1 MKKLIV
7 AISFAFASFAIF
19 AQGADG
25 QSPSQAAPAETKA
38 VVAKPSPKE
47 TATAE
52 VSAAATNGVAAAKEP
67 ATKRVLLKFID
78 GNPVDNPTTCKRY
91 LQTFVE
97 GELANAGVTVV
108 PSEPADVAITGTL
121 RGGKLN
127 SRGRTVVWQVTADM
141 HAMRL
146 DAAATEKVVA
156 KQRFDV
162 KSGDARVASEAQK
175 RCADRLGP
183 DVVKFA
189 LDAIGKASG
198 GVKGV
203 LP

>member
-1 MKKLIV
+1 MKNLIV
-7 AISFAFASFAIF
+7 ALSFALAVCANF
-19 AQGADG
+19 AQEAGG
-25 QSPSQAAPAETKA
+25 QSPAPAAPMEEKA
-38 VVAKPSPKE
+38 VAAKPSTNE
-47 TATAE
+47 TATVEA
-52 VSAAATNGVAAAKEP
+52 VAPGTNVVVAATSP
-67 ATKRVLLKFID
+67 RVLLKFID
-78 GNPVDNPTTCKRY
+78 GNPIDEPTTCKRY

-108 PSEPADVAITGTL
+108 PSEPADVCITGTL

-141 HAMRL
+141 HATRL
-146 DAAATEKVVA
+146 ADSSATKVVA

-189 LDAIGKASG
+189 LDAVGKTSG
-198 GVKGV
+198 KGEK
-203 LP
+203 

>member
-1 MKKLIV
+1 MKNIIV
-7 AISFAFASFAIF
+7 ALSFAVAICSAF
-19 AQGADG
+19 AQEASGL
-25 QSPSQAAPAETKA
+25 SPAPAAPTETKVVERKA
-38 VVAKPSPKE
+38 STNDAVKVGAAVSETNVVVATRPL
-47 TATAE
+47 
-52 VSAAATNGVAAAKEP
+52 
-67 ATKRVLLKFID
+67 RVLLKFID
-78 GNPVDNPTTCKRY
+78 GNPVDSPTTCKRY

-97 GELANAGVTVV
+97 GELASAGVTVV

-141 HAMRL
+141 HVTHFA
-146 DAAATEKVVA
+146 DAGSTKVVA
-156 KQRFDV
+156 KQRFDA

-189 LDAIGKASG
+189 LDAVGKVSG
-198 GVKGV
+198 KGEK
-203 LP
+203 

>member
-1 MKKLIV
+1 MKNIVVALSFAV
-7 AISFAFASFAIF
+7 AICSAFPQEA
-19 AQGADG
+19 GG
-25 QSPSQAAPAETKA
+25 LSPAPAAPTETKVA
-38 VVAKPSPKE
+38 ERNASTNDAVKVEAALSETNVVVATKPL
-47 TATAE
+47 
-52 VSAAATNGVAAAKEP
+52 
-67 ATKRVLLKFID
+67 RVLLKFID
-78 GNPVDNPTTCKRY
+78 GNPVDSPTTCKRY

-97 GELANAGVTVV
+97 GELASAGVTVV
-108 PSEPADVAITGTL
+108 PSEPADVVITGTL

-141 HAMRL
+141 HATRL
-146 DAAATEKVVA
+146 ADSSATKVVA

-189 LDAIGKASG
+189 LDAVGKTSG
-198 GVKGV
+198 KGEK
-203 LP
+203 

>member
-1 MKKLIV
+1 MV
-7 AISFAFASFAIF
+7 
-19 AQGADG
+19 
-25 QSPSQAAPAETKA
+25 
-38 VVAKPSPKE
+38 
-47 TATAE
+47 
-52 VSAAATNGVAAAKEP
+52 AATSP
-67 ATKRVLLKFID
+67 RVLLKFID
-78 GNPVDNPTTCKRY
+78 GNPIDEPTTCKRY

-108 PSEPADVAITGTL
+108 PSEPADVCITGTL

-141 HAMRL
+141 HATRL
-146 DAAATEKVVA
+146 ADSSATKVVA
-156 KQRFDV
+156 EQRFDF

-189 LDAIGKASG
+189 LDAVGKTSG
-198 GVKGV
+198 KGAK
-203 LP
+203 

>member
-1 MKKLIV
+1 MKNFVV
-7 AISFAFASFAIF
+7 ALSFTIAVCSAFAQVA
-19 AQGADG
+19 GK
-25 QSPSQAAPAETKA
+25 QSPASAAPTENKT
-38 VVAKPSPKE
+38 VEENPSTNE
-47 TATAE
+47 TATVEA
-52 VSAAATNGVAAAKEP
+52 VAPGTNVVVAATSP
-67 ATKRVLLKFID
+67 RVLLKFID
-78 GNPVDNPTTCKRY
+78 GNPIDEPTTCKRY

-108 PSEPADVAITGTL
+108 PSEPADVCITGTL

-141 HAMRL
+141 HATRL
-146 DAAATEKVVA
+146 ADSSATKVVA
-156 KQRFDV
+156 EQRFDF

-189 LDAIGKASG
+189 LDAVGKTSG
-198 GVKGV
+198 KGAK
-203 LP
+203 